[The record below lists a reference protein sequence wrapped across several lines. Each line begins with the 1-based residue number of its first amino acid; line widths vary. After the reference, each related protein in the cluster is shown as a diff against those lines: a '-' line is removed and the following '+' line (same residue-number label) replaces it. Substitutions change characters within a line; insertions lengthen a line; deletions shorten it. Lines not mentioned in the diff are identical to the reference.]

1 MNRKIKQKLLERKFD
16 QQLKSAIVEMTLA
29 AKRKVLFEKDEE
41 SDDIDK
47 MIDDLESDKDTDE
60 EDTDEEDTDTSEEDV
75 DTDEEDTDEEDTD
88 EFTPKRSG
96 RGGPQIAKAA
106 YRDEPPPDADDLDI
120 DMLTKK
126 LNAIR
131 SGKSLSDDDTHSRVE
146 EYFASLTKNQ
156 RLALYAF
163 LEGLAEVIAA
173 EIDGDE
179 ARAPDDPEYKVD
191 IKVRQGEQD
200 AENATVRP
208 LEKRVAKPGAKE
220 YNVDKRRVASVGSKP
235 QQRKTNIDASDD
247 APVMVVK

>member
-47 MIDDLESDKDTDE
+47 MIDDLESDKDTDK
-60 EDTDEEDTDTSEEDV
+60 EDTDESESEDTSDEDSE
-75 DTDEEDTDEEDTD
+75 D

-131 SGKSLSDDDTHSRVE
+131 SGKSLNDDDTHARVE

-208 LEKRVAKPGAKE
+208 LEKRVAKSGAKE
-220 YNVDKRRVASVGSKP
+220 YNVDKRRVASAGSKP